1 MYAFTAVAKYN
12 PDTWKVQNTPGLPA
26 QQVQITPGLPAQEV
40 KKRILQQEQLMQLD
54 PVLRDL
60 RVQQLEQLNTVYVA
74 AISGS
79 LALGGT
85 LIAQLWGRS
94 SNNP

>member
-12 PDTWKVQNTPGLPA
+12 PDTWKVQNSTGLSLQA
-26 QQVQITPGLPAQEV
+26 KQQL
-40 KKRILQQEQLMQLD
+40 EQLNTG
-54 PVLRDL
+54 LREQ
-60 RVQQLEQLNTVYVA
+60 RMQQLEQLNTVYVA